1 MVTVGM
7 QYLQQWTIFGQHMN
21 VAIVQSGI
29 VTVEFFQIRHLQREI
44 EGEIGSIRESIQIA
58 GKCIMFGILD
68 IQFLDIFGIVL
79 EELLVF
85 PNGKALQIVHLGMDI
100 AILLRPHTIDDEEA
114 KVFTNL
120 DQI

>member
-1 MVTVGM
+1 M
-7 QYLQQWTIFGQHMN
+7 QYLQQWAIFGQHMN

-79 EELLVF
+79 KELLVF
-85 PNGKALQIVHLGMDI
+85 PNGQTL
-100 AILLRPHTIDDEEA
+100 
-114 KVFTNL
+114 
-120 DQI
+120 